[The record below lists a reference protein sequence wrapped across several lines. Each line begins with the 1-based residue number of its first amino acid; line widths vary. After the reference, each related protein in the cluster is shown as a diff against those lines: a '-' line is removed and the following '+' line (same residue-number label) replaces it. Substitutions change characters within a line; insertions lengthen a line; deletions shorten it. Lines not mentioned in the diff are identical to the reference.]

1 MDGEYRA
8 DRPLTEAERL
18 VNVHY
23 LGHCLHENRK
33 VWKSIT
39 MGWGSRCFDCGEE
52 ILIGYYSHTKRLPDD
67 VLAEAWSREHVKTAA
82 SPVNGSQVEKAL
94 EKEGWCV
101 RYFGVDGRTACE
113 IQKQGEILRTPFM
126 ETQAQAVVEAGAM
139 TLENYRPRYLL
150 HTAGLSG
157 TVLPND

>member
-1 MDGEYRA
+1 MDGEYKA

-18 VNVHY
+18 VNARY

-52 ILIGYYSHTKRLPDD
+52 ILIGFHSHCNRLPDD

-94 EKEGWCV
+94 EKEGWRV
-101 RYFGVDGRTACE
+101 RFLGVNGRTACE
-113 IQKQGEILRTPFM
+113 IRKDSAVLRTPFFD
-126 ETQAQAVVEAGAM
+126 TQAEAIVEAGAM
-139 TLENYRPRYLL
+139 TLENYIPRWSFTML
-150 HTAGLSG
+150 TVGL
-157 TVLPND
+157 